1 VYAGQERK
9 MYAEYPVLQKNPN
22 FFNGAFLMVLC
33 DLPEFFTQTL
43 HILLY
48 LSFRTDLCPDNFPQ
62 QVDVVQN
69 INN

>member
-1 VYAGQERK
+1 

-22 FFNGAFLMVLC
+22 FFNGAFFNGVLFLMVLC
-33 DLPEFFTQTL
+33 YLPEFFTQTL

-48 LSFRTDLCPDNFPQ
+48 LSFRTDVCPDNFPQ
-62 QVDVVQN
+62 QVEVVQN